1 MTKSPMPSNSGH
13 RPSQEATSSPI
24 VKIENAD
31 STPIVKLEKP
41 DVEEEEEMPHHPY
54 QADPSLTVSYNLP
67 WNY

>member
-54 QADPSLTVSYNLP
+54 QVWSLS
-67 WNY
+67 